1 METLGIILRYELLIL
16 LLVLIAIIAYKLLVQ
31 QINTNGLMLDKTSGR
46 AFSPGRLQ
54 MLVITLMIAVY
65 YIFLVMDTEDTGRL
79 PDLPNEFLIALGG
92 SHAVY
97 LSGKLY
103 GMLAARLGFASPR
116 LMDRAKLKE
125 RRIKP

>member
-16 LLVLIAIIAYKLLVQ
+16 LLVLIAIIAYKLLTR
-31 QINTNGLMLDKTSGR
+31 QINTNGLLLDKTSGR
-46 AFSPGRLQ
+46 AISPGRLQ
-54 MLVITLMIAVY
+54 MLAITLMIAVY
-65 YIFLVMDTEDTGRL
+65 YVFLVMDTEDTGRL

-116 LMDRAKLKE
+116 LMDRAEPKE

>member
-1 METLGIILRYELLIL
+1 METLGLILRYELLIL
-16 LLVLIAIIAYKLLVQ
+16 LLVLIAIIAYKLLVR
-31 QINTNGLMLDKTSGR
+31 QINTNGLLLDKTSGR
-46 AFSPGRLQ
+46 AISPGRLQ

-65 YIFLVMDTEDTGRL
+65 YVFLVMDTEDTGRL

-116 LMDRAKLKE
+116 LMDRAKPKE
-125 RRIKP
+125 RRINP

>member
-1 METLGIILRYELLIL
+1 METLSIILRYELLIL

-31 QINTNGLMLDKTSGR
+31 QINSNGLLLDKTSGR

-54 MLVITLMIAVY
+54 LLAITLMIAVY

-116 LMDRAKLKE
+116 LMDRTKPEE